1 MKMTTTLPSL
11 TAALLAFLASP
22 ALASPALVSPALANA
37 GAGLQGYQSHLVAPV
52 EASPAAVS
60 VPELSAALLGGI
72 GLLLLLCARRNR

>member
-22 ALASPALVSPALANA
+22 ALASPALADA